1 MEKENILGLMEESI
15 VEIITAIKS
24 MAGGSTLGGMAVDTR
39 ALG

>member
-24 MAGGSTLGGMAVDTR
+24 TVGGSTLGGMAVDTR